1 MPCNEVDDEYSL
13 HDHVVIEKEE
23 ARRYKEAEGLSIP
36 TGVLPGADDAE
47 KDANDEGKGDEQAC
61 EEEEEEEEVRHPT
74 GELSDDEYKKKS
86 LKNTMTLR
94 TVKLEKKMRKKK
106 TSTMHTLMPSSTK
119 MNPLSQMI
127 CLPVL
132 KCQLTWKFMVTL
144 MESQPSR

>member
-1 MPCNEVDDEYSL
+1 SYKDEFTNFLDSGNESCDTVPCNEVDDEYSL

-61 EEEEEEEEVRHPT
+61 EEEEEEEEDCQV
-74 GELSDDEYKKKS
+74 GEENEEEKDEYDAYFDAEQYEDES
-86 LKNTMTLR
+86 LIPDDL
-94 TVKLEKKMRKKK
+94 
-106 TSTMHTLMPSSTK
+106 ST
-119 MNPLSQMI
+119 
-127 CLPVL
+127 CL
-132 KCQLTWKFMVTL
+132 KCQLTWKFMMTL